1 MDEAM
6 SHLEIEE
13 LPSLRRPVLIAA
25 FAGWNDAGQAAT
37 SAIRFLGERWSAERF
52 ATIDP
57 EEFFDFTT
65 ARPLIRLGSGLER
78 DLEWPANVF
87 FHHTE
92 PALSRDAVLLL
103 GTEPHLRWRA
113 FTDSVLDLARQCGVE
128 LVVSVGAFLGDA
140 VHSRP
145 VPLIGY
151 ATRAGLS
158 RRLMGLGVSPSRY
171 EGPTGIV
178 GALHDACRRGGMASA
193 TLWAA
198 APHYLATTTNPK
210 AAAALLQCL
219 DSFLELGI
227 DLGEIERAAVRFEA
241 QVEEALAANPELA
254 AYLRQLEERLD
265 ASVEPEAG
273 TAAEGPE
280 LPPGEAVVEELEK
293 FLRERRQ
300 EGESK

>member
-1 MDEAM
+1 M

-13 LPSLRRPVLIAA
+13 LPSLRKPVLIAA

-52 ATIDP
+52 ASIDP

-65 ARPLIRLGSGLER
+65 ARPLIHLGPGLER

-87 FHHTE
+87 FYHAE

-103 GTEPHLRWRA
+103 GTEPHLKWRA
-113 FTDSVLDLARQCGVE
+113 FTDAVLDLARQCGVD
-128 LVVSVGAFLGDA
+128 LVVSLGAFLGDA

-151 ATRAGLS
+151 ATRADLT
-158 RRLMGLGVSPSRY
+158 RRLTELGVPPSRY

-178 GALHDACRRGGMASA
+178 GALHDACQREGVASA
-193 TLWAA
+193 SLWAA

-219 DSFLELGI
+219 DSFLKLEI
-227 DLGEIERAAVRFEA
+227 DLGEIEQAAARFES
-241 QVEEALAANPELA
+241 QVEEALVANPEVA
-254 AYLRQLEERLD
+254 AYLQQLEERMD
-265 ASVEPEAG
+265 GSVEPDAR

-300 EGESK
+300 EGEGE